1 MIPRSTRSFDAGVL
15 AAVDGWGAPTVAV
28 AVVDAE
34 GLVAARG
41 SLDAVLP
48 WASVTKP
55 ITACAVL
62 VGASRGVVG
71 LDDDAGPPGSTVR
84 HLLAHASGLAFD
96 EGRVLA
102 PPARMRIYSN
112 VGFDVLAEAV
122 STAAGR
128 PFGSLVRDWVLEPLG
143 MTATRLVGRPSEGMA
158 GSCLD
163 LARFAHELLAPR
175 ILPEGLVAEAATE
188 AFPGLRGVLPG
199 FGLQASND
207 WGLGF
212 EVRATKAPHWTGARN
227 SPGTFG
233 HFGGSGTFLWV
244 DPAAGIALACLTDRP
259 FGAWAGDAWPALSD
273 AVLGAAAPGRRHDPR
288 PAG

>member
-1 MIPRSTRSFDAGVL
+1 MIPRSSRAFDAGVL
-15 AAVDGWGAPTVAV
+15 AAVSGWRARTVAV

-41 SLDAVLP
+41 PLDAILP

-55 ITACAVL
+55 VTACTVL
-62 VGASRGVVG
+62 AGVDRGLIG
-71 LDDDAGPPGSTVR
+71 LDDAAGPPGCTVR
-84 HLLAHASGLAFD
+84 HLLAHASGLSFD
-96 EGRVLA
+96 DERVLA

-112 VGFDVLAEAV
+112 TGFDVVAEAV
-122 STAAGR
+122 SAAAGR
-128 PFGSLVRDWVLEPLG
+128 PFGSLVHDWVLDPLG
-143 MTATRLVGRPSEGMA
+143 MTTARLVGRPSEGMA
-158 GSCLD
+158 GSVMD

-175 ILPEGLVAEAATE
+175 LLPEGLVEAAATP

-199 FGLQASND
+199 FGLQAPND

-212 EVRATKAPHWTGARN
+212 EIRGTKAPHWTGTRS

-244 DPAAGIALACLTDRP
+244 DRAAGIALACLTDRP
-259 FGAWAGDAWPALSD
+259 FGAWAGEAWPTISD
-273 AVLGAAAPGRRHDPR
+273 AVLAAAAAD
-288 PAG
+288 